1 VTALSKPP
9 GLKNKFVQFISRLT
23 TEQQPA
29 KKEELLQP
37 SIIIISIRKK
47 KARQDNEQTSP
58 KVKAHLRTPPLS
70 AGKESHQPSTST
82 ALNSITSRTTT
93 RCCFLL
99 KLAAE

>member
-23 TEQQPA
+23 SEQQPA
-29 KKEELLQP
+29 KKELLQL